1 MFFCNPCLQDVLADS
16 DFWAAATQ
24 PRAELEAWE
33 ISYMLMSLV
42 TVLTPFTNY
51 WSRATRT

>member
-1 MFFCNPCLQDVLADS
+1 LQDVLADS